1 MHIARAYCVEEGK
14 AVDIYQARALFFA
27 QDEPR
32 RRFEFLCSDD
42 ACRAARATK
51 VTGVNYDKLV
61 EQGDRVV
68 QKPHFRMNGESPH
81 MAGCE
86 WVLRDRHLDARDSL
100 SPEGPQTAYT
110 TCRARNL
117 KSSDVVDV
125 FLPSL
130 TAAAV
135 TPHSDP
141 DAALSHAVESKQRS
155 RER

>member
-81 MAGCE
+81 TAGCE
-86 WVLRDRHLDARDSL
+86 WVLRDRHLDGRDSL
-100 SPEGPQTAYT
+100 SSEGQQTGYT
-110 TCRARNL
+110 ACRARNL
-117 KSSDVVDV
+117 KSGDLVDV
-125 FLPSL
+125 FLPSVHGSSSN
-130 TAAAV
+130 AA
-135 TPHSDP
+135 
-141 DAALSHAVESKQRS
+141 
-155 RER
+155 